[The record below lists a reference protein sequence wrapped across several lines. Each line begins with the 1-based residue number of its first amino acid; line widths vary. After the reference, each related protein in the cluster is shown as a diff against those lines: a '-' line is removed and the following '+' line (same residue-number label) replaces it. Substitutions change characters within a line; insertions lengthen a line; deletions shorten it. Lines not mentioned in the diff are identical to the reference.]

1 MLFIFLT
8 NPYTGTAGCFATIL
22 HDAVMNPAEVIKQR
36 LQMFNSPYTNAY
48 NCAFNIWRKE
58 GIRAF
63 YRSYLT
69 QVTMNIPFQSSHLI
83 TYEFMQEL
91 TNPERIY
98 NPTTHVISGAVAGSI
113 AGAITTPLDVCKT
126 LLNTQDARTL
136 SASRQ
141 SQIRGLIHAAH
152 TIYSCCGFKGFFNGL
167 QARVMYTLPSTTICW
182 SVYEF
187 FKHVYDLKL

>member
-1 MLFIFLT
+1 LSISLFLLF
-8 NPYTGTAGCFATIL
+8 TGAAGCLATIL

-36 LQMFNSPYTNAY
+36 LQMYNSPYTNVY
-48 NCAFNIWRKE
+48 SCALQIWKKE
-58 GIRAF
+58 GVRAF

-69 QVTMNIPFQSSHLI
+69 QVTMNIPFQSFHLI
-83 TYEFMQEL
+83 TYEYMQEL
-91 TNPERIY
+91 TNPQRTY
-98 NPTTHVISGAVAGSI
+98 NATTHVISGAVAGSI

-141 SQIRGLIHAAH
+141 SHIRGLLHAVC
-152 TIYSCCGFKGFFNGL
+152 TVYTCCGLRGFFNGL
-167 QARVMYTLPSTTICW
+167 QARVMHTLPATTICW

-187 FKHVYDLKL
+187 FKHVYQLKL